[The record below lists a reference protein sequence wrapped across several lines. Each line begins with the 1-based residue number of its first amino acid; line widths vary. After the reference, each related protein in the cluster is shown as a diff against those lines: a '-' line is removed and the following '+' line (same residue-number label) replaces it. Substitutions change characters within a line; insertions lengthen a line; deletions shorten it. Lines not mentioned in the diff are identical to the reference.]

1 MMPNMPTVLKEISE
15 EIEAKVLK
23 SEKSVMELIKSVD
36 TRLVCLRKDS
46 NIDMIKS
53 LIQNKASQEDVNQQH
68 DSVV

>member
-1 MMPNMPTVLKEISE
+1 MMPDMPTVLKEISE

-53 LIQNKASQEDVNQQH
+53 LIQNKASQEDVNQLH

>member
-1 MMPNMPTVLKEISE
+1 
-15 EIEAKVLK
+15 
-23 SEKSVMELIKSVD
+23 MEVIKSVD

-53 LIQNKASQEDVNQQH
+53 LIQNKASLEEVNSQH

>member
-1 MMPNMPTVLKEISE
+1 MMPDMPTVLKEISE

-23 SEKSVMELIKSVD
+23 SEKSVMEFIKSVD

>member
-1 MMPNMPTVLKEISE
+1 MMPDMPTVLKEISE

-23 SEKSVMELIKSVD
+23 SEKSVMEFIKSVD

-53 LIQNKASQEDVNQQH
+53 LIQNKASQEDVNQLH